1 MPWIGYEKPT
11 MRFST
16 RCLALGVFSL
26 TWRQELLLYL
36 LQLVQALK
44 YEKMPRGA
52 EDAAH
57 DSSLARFLISR
68 ATRSMMLG
76 NFFHW
81 YLMVECD
88 ESSPGQGTEYRKLF
102 ARVEY
107 DFMTELLKVLGSFL
121 FSVSEFADSVSSRR
135 LTGPKSGRRFCVRPS
150 SSPFSPKYPRRFD
163 SRAEIGSKRLI
174 DCGSTFRTRI
184 MS

>member
-1 MPWIGYEKPT
+1 
-11 MRFST
+11 MRYST
-16 RCLALGVFSL
+16 RCLALVAVSL

-44 YEKMPRGA
+44 YEKMPQGA

-68 ATRSMMLG
+68 ATRSLMLG

-88 ESSPGQGTEYRKLF
+88 ESSPGRGTEYRKLF

-107 DFMTELLKVLGSFL
+107 DFMTELLKVSGSFFL
-121 FSVSEFADSVSSRR
+121 GVSGFADSVSFRR
-135 LTGPKSGRRFCVRPS
+135 LTAPKSGRRFCVRPS
-150 SSPFSPKYPRRFD
+150 SSPSSPRYPRRFD
-163 SRAEIGSKRLI
+163 SRAGIGSKRLI
-174 DCGSTFRTRI
+174 DCGSSSRTRRT
-184 MS
+184 S